1 MGFIVRDGKFREQ
14 TADTWIHYHGGD
26 MQVRLWYPESSGHIT
41 AQVQDLATISEE
53 WTGTPE
59 EFFTEGIALLRASH
73 VYPNEIEEIRRQA
86 ILKLMTDGFE
96 FFVQQPKVPA
106 SAQSVSASTDRVVLC
121 YSKEGQSSVREL
133 YCWLK
138 AEGFSPWMDCEDLVG
153 GQDWEFEIRN
163 AIQGARAVIV
173 CMTERLAGK
182 RGFIQREIK
191 FALDEATQQP
201 EGAIFIVPVRIEDC
215 SVPDRLATLHWIDLF
230 EVSGHERL
238 RQALDRTHPVG
249 TVSDQEA

>member
-1 MGFIVRDGKFREQ
+1 MIMGFVVRDRKFRTQ
-14 TADTWIHYHGGD
+14 TADTWIHYQGGD
-26 MQVRLWYPESSGHIT
+26 LQVRLWYPESSGQESSGHIT
-41 AQVQDLATISEE
+41 AQVQDLATIAAE

-59 EFFTEGIALLRASH
+59 EFFTEGIALLRDNL

-86 ILKLMTDGFE
+86 ILKLMADGFE
-96 FFVQQPKVPA
+96 FFVRQAKVPA
-106 SAQSVSASTDRVVLC
+106 SAQPASASAGRVVLC
-121 YSKEGQSSVREL
+121 YSKERQASVREL
-133 YCWLK
+133 YRWLQ
-138 AEGFSPWMDCEDLVG
+138 AEGLSPWMDCEDLVG

-163 AIQGARAVIV
+163 AIRGARAVIV

-215 SVPDRLATLHWIDLF
+215 SVPDRLVTLHWIDLF
-230 EVSGHERL
+230 EPSGHERL
-238 RQALDRTHPVG
+238 RQALTK
-249 TVSDQEA
+249 